1 MKKKISVLALAS
13 MFAAGSAM
21 ASGWRIP
28 EQSVDS
34 TAKAGANI
42 ASSTRADAAY
52 YNPANMSWLDDT
64 FQLQL
69 DASWIHLMEI
79 DYDDNRPVPALD
91 GHSESED
98 FFVPTGFMVSP
109 SYGGVRVGL
118 AITAPYGLSKKWKG
132 IYQKSFAEEFT
143 LEVIEVNP
151 TISYSVGKVSF
162 AAGPRMLYAN
172 AKVKSDARQAFSQ
185 GLFPAPLTRDMED
198 STIEWGW
205 NVALSVKPIDS
216 LNLSATYR
224 SNVDLGFEDG
234 DARITLANGTPAV
247 LAAAVT
253 VPAPAVLALSAAY
266 DVRDNFNV
274 ELTWDRTF
282 WSKYK
287 QLDFDFTP
295 AVSPAILNPLEAPVP
310 KDWDDTN
317 AIRLGLTWDVNN
329 SWTLMGGIAWDEN
342 PAPAKNIGF
351 ELPDSNAWLFSL
363 GTQYKV
369 TENLDIGLAAL
380 YDYKQSRKVKSAP
393 SATGSIAI
401 DGEFTDAAA
410 LLVTAG
416 INYKF

>member
-13 MFAAGSAM
+13 MFVAGSAM

-42 ASSTRADAAY
+42 ASSTRADTAY
-52 YNPANMSWLDDT
+52 YNPANMAWMDDT
-64 FQLQL
+64 FHLQAN
-69 DASWIHLMEI
+69 ASWIHLTEI
-79 DYDDNRPVPALD
+79 DYDDNRLSVLD

-98 FFVPTGFMVSP
+98 FLVPTGFMVSP
-109 SYGGVRVGL
+109 SYGGVRIGL
-118 AITAPYGLSKKWKG
+118 AITAPFGLSKRWNG
-132 IYQKSFAEEFT
+132 IYQKSFAEEFS
-143 LEVIEVNP
+143 LDVIEVNP
-151 TISYSVGKVSF
+151 TISYSIGKVSF
-162 AAGPRMLYAN
+162 AAGPRMLWAN
-172 AKVKSDARQAFSQ
+172 AKVKSDARQAFAQ

-205 NVALSVKPIDS
+205 NVAVSVKPIEQ

-224 SNVDLGFEDG
+224 SNVDLDFEDG

-247 LAAAVT
+247 LNAEVSI
-253 VPAPAVLALSAAY
+253 PAPAVLALSAAY
-266 DVRDNFNV
+266 DVLDNLNV

-282 WSKYK
+282 WSKYEK
-287 QLDFDFTP
+287 LDFDFTP
-295 AVSPAILNPLEAPVP
+295 AVVPPQLNPFEVP
-310 KDWDDTN
+310 AARDWDDTN
-317 AIRLGLTWDVNN
+317 AIRLGLTWGVTN

-342 PAPAKNIGF
+342 PAPARNIGF

-380 YDYKQSRKVKSAP
+380 YDYKQSRKVKSAD
-393 SATGSIAI
+393 GKI